1 MLTVEQF
8 FLEWAWP
15 EVIVGGRG
23 ISILSGWQIQKE
35 SEKTASSEKSLKVS
49 QKMELEAKLHFKMT
63 RN

>member
-1 MLTVEQF
+1 MLTLEQL

-15 EVIVGGRG
+15 EVIVDGGE
-23 ISILSGWQIQKE
+23 ISILRGWEIQEE

-49 QKMELEAKLHFKMT
+49 QKMELEVKLHFKMT